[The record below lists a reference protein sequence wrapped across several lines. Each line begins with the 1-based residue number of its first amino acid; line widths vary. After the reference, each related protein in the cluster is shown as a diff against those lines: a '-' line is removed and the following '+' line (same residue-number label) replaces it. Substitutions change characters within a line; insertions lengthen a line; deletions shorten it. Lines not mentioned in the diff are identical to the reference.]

1 MSTCGASTSERPRRR
16 ARSRVAAVV
25 AALAIA
31 AAGLAPLPM
40 RGEERDLAAA
50 RNGAQ
55 VIKYTSERGGPWRAA
70 AIIDEGATPGGW
82 ASADGSLPQEIIV
95 RLPVAARFNTLVFSL
110 DGGAPEGEWARDV
123 AIYTADPFPTMGGWK
138 LLTTVTLVRQ
148 TGEQAFTITSA
159 DGRFVRLLITAAQAP
174 DAPRVSLGRF
184 RLYLR

>member
-1 MSTCGASTSERPRRR
+1 MSTLGASTSEHPRRR

-25 AALAIA
+25 VLAIG

-40 RGEERDLAAA
+40 RAEERDLAAA

-55 VIKYTSERGGPWRAA
+55 VIKYTSERGGRWRAA
-70 AIIDEGATPGGW
+70 AITDEGATPGGW
-82 ASADGSLPQEIIV
+82 ASADASLPQEIIV

-159 DGRFVRLLITAAQAP
+159 DGRFVRLLITAAQSP

>member
-1 MSTCGASTSERPRRR
+1 MSICAAWTCDHRRR
-16 ARSRVAAVV
+16 FLLAAGLG
-25 AALAIA
+25 ALALA
-31 AAGLAPLPM
+31 AASLAPLPIPA
-40 RGEERDLAAA
+40 EERNLAAA
-50 RNGAQ
+50 RNGGQ
-55 VIKYTSERGGPWRAA
+55 VIKYTSERGGPWRAEKL
-70 AIIDEGATPGGW
+70 IDEHDTPGGW

-110 DGGAPEGEWARDV
+110 DGDAPEGEWARDV

-159 DGRFVRLLITAAQAP
+159 DGRFVRLLITAAQSP

>member
-1 MSTCGASTSERPRRR
+1 MSTLDASTSESPRRR
-16 ARSRVAAVV
+16 ARSRVAAIV
-25 AALAIA
+25 ALAIA
-31 AAGLAPLPM
+31 AAGLAPLPT
-40 RGEERDLAAA
+40 RAEERDLAAA

-55 VIKYTSERGGPWRAA
+55 VIKYTSERGGRWRAA
-70 AIIDEGATPGGW
+70 AIIDEGATAGGW

-174 DAPRVSLGRF
+174 DAQRVSLGRF